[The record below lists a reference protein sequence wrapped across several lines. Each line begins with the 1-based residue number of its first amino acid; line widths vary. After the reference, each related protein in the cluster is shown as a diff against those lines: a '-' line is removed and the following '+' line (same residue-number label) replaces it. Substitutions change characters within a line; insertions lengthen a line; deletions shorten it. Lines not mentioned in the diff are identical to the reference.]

1 MSIDCDEHTLYL
13 DQGKKR
19 LTVRI
24 NVATG
29 WLTSAKGKPGEEIQG
44 YAPDHFW
51 VGIYEGHERGASN
64 YIHYQYADAQT
75 HERHGKG
82 KTVGKC
88 MFDIAE
94 LEKKGTLERGKG
106 YVVKLC
112 SGSFVKSVVC
122 TDPEPIKI
130 TTIAQEIKD
139 GIREGINEGLVS
151 PPISPQIVNVAGPGS
166 AAKQAALDNARQEI
180 RQLKVELKAL
190 KKENAT
196 LKRKAHTS
204 SDDDADAAADEP
216 IVVGASVTD
225 QARQEMKERMAT
237 ANGSAKK
244 KRKKGD

>member
-1 MSIDCDEHTLYL
+1 MSIDCDEHTFYM
-13 DQGKKR
+13 DQGKKN

-29 WLTSAKGKPGEEIQG
+29 WFSSAKGKPGEEIQG

-51 VGIYEGHERGASN
+51 VGIYEDHERGASN
-64 YIHYQYADAQT
+64 YLYYQYADAQT

-88 MFDIAE
+88 AINITD
-94 LEKKGTLERGKG
+94 LEKKGVLERGKG

-112 SGSFVKSVVC
+112 SGSFVKSVIC
-122 TDPEPIKI
+122 TDPEQVKI
-130 TTIAQEIKD
+130 TTIAHEIQR
-139 GIREGINEGLVS
+139 GIKKGLDS
-151 PPISPQIVNVAGPGS
+151 PPMSPQIVNVTDPGS
-166 AAKQAALDNARQEI
+166 ATKLAALDNARQEI
-180 RQLKVELKAL
+180 FQLKVELKAL

-204 SDDDADAAADEP
+204 SDDDADDTDGAAD
-216 IVVGASVTD
+216 GASVTD
-225 QARQEMKERMAT
+225 QARKEMKEKLGRMAT

-244 KRKKGD
+244 KRKKGG